1 MERGEFTLSIVDPVS
16 AARGGR
22 GVGEIKWIPLAMHV
36 YIFTRAAL
44 QICDC

>member
-1 MERGEFTLSIVDPVS
+1 MERGEFTLSMVDPVS
-16 AARGGR
+16 AARGG
-22 GVGEIKWIPLAMHV
+22 GEIKWIPLVMHV